1 MSPGHVE
8 RKLFF
13 IADISVDVHGLHSAR
28 WGKLH
33 RSAFDFDSY
42 KLRAKVCSG
51 ILNYVIFS
59 FCLGVRGIM

>member
-8 RKLFF
+8 RKFLF
-13 IADISVDVHGLHSAR
+13 IADISLDVYGLYSAR
-28 WGKLH
+28 WRKVD